1 VTIQIEVLHIPECA
15 HVDAARQLLLDC
27 LEDLGLP
34 RTAVVETTGPFPSPS
49 IVVNGTDVM
58 GAPEGMSFA
67 CRLDVP
73 TRDRVLAALRPLVGT
88 GASRPDETQ
97 GVVRDA

>member
-1 VTIQIEVLHIPECA
+1 MTMRIEGLHILGCP

-34 RTAVVETTGPFPSPS
+34 RTDVVDRAGPFPSPS

-58 GAPEGMSFA
+58 GAPEVMSSS
-67 CRLDVP
+67 CRLEVP
-73 TRDRVLAALRPLVGT
+73 TRDRVLAALRPLVT
-88 GASRPDETQ
+88 DGASGPR
-97 GVVRDA
+97 

>member
-1 VTIQIEVLHIPECA
+1 MRIEVLHIPGCP
-15 HVDAARQLLLDC
+15 HVAAARQLLLDC

-34 RTAVVETTGPFPSPS
+34 WTAVVDRVGPFPSPS

-58 GAPEGMSFA
+58 GAPEVKSSS

-73 TRDRVLAALRPLVGT
+73 TRNRVLAALRPLVT
-88 GASRPDETQ
+88 MEAAAAR
-97 GVVRDA
+97 

>member
-1 VTIQIEVLHIPECA
+1 MRIEVLHIPGCP
-15 HVDAARQLLLDC
+15 HVDAARQLLVDC

-34 RTAVVETTGPFPSPS
+34 MTAVVQRTGPFPSPS

-58 GAPEGMSFA
+58 GAPEVMSSA

-73 TRDRVLAALRPLVGT
+73 TRGRVLAALRPLVSV
-88 GASRPDETQ
+88 GASAPQ
-97 GVVRDA
+97 

>member
-1 VTIQIEVLHIPECA
+1 MTMRIEVRHIPGCP

-34 RTAVVETTGPFPSPS
+34 TTAVVERTGPFPSPS

-58 GAPEGMSFA
+58 GAPEVMSSS

-73 TRDRVLAALRPLVGT
+73 TRDRVLAALRPLVTG
-88 GASRPDETQ
+88 GASAPR
-97 GVVRDA
+97 

>member
-1 VTIQIEVLHIPECA
+1 MTMRIEVLHIPGCP

-34 RTAVVETTGPFPSPS
+34 RTAVVERAGPFPSPS

-58 GAPEGMSFA
+58 GATEVMTSS

-73 TRDRVLAALRPLVGT
+73 TRDRVLAGLRPLVTG
-88 GASRPDETQ
+88 GASVPR
-97 GVVRDA
+97 

>member
-1 VTIQIEVLHIPECA
+1 MTMRIEVLHIPGCP

-27 LEDLGLP
+27 LADLGLP
-34 RTAVVETTGPFPSPS
+34 RTAVVERPGPFPSPS

-58 GAPEGMSFA
+58 GAPEVMTFS

-73 TRDRVLAALRPLVGT
+73 TRDRVLAALQPLVT
-88 GASRPDETQ
+88 GGALAPR
-97 GVVRDA
+97 

>member
-1 VTIQIEVLHIPECA
+1 MRIEVLHIPGCP

-27 LEDLGLP
+27 IDDLGLP
-34 RTAVVETTGPFPSPS
+34 RTAVVDRVGSFPSSS

-58 GAPEGMSFA
+58 GTPEVMSSS

-73 TRDRVLAALRPLVGT
+73 RRDRILAALRPLMTG
-88 GASRPDETQ
+88 GASAPR
-97 GVVRDA
+97 

>member
-1 VTIQIEVLHIPECA
+1 MTMRIEVLHIPGCP

-27 LEDLGLP
+27 LEGLGLP
-34 RTAVVETTGPFPSPS
+34 RTAVVERTGPFPSPS

-58 GAPEGMSFA
+58 GAPEVMTSS

-73 TRDRVLAALRPLVGT
+73 TRDRVLAGLRPLVTG
-88 GASRPDETQ
+88 GASVPR
-97 GVVRDA
+97 

>member
-1 VTIQIEVLHIPECA
+1 MTMLIEVLHIPGCP

-27 LEDLGLP
+27 LEDLGLR
-34 RTAVVETTGPFPSPS
+34 RTAVVERTGPFASPS

-58 GAPEGMSFA
+58 GAPEVMSSS

-73 TRDRVLAALRPLVGT
+73 TRDRVVAALRPLVTG
-88 GASRPDETQ
+88 GASAPR
-97 GVVRDA
+97 